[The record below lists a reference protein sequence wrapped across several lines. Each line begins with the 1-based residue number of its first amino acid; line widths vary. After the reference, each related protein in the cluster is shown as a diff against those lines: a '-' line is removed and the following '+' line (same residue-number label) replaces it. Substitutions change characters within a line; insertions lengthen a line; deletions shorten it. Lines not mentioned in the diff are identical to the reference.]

1 MFKLVV
7 DNENDVEIS
16 DNDFFDDD
24 NNDQIPQSFSNLSI
38 EDLPFMQNNRIG
50 IEQAIDY
57 SHKVDKTIER

>member
-1 MFKLVV
+1 MV
-7 DNENDVEIS
+7 DNENDVQIS

-38 EDLPFMQNNRIG
+38 EDLPFMQNNRIE
-50 IEQAIDY
+50 IEKAIDY

>member
-1 MFKLVV
+1 VV
-7 DNENDVEIS
+7 DNENDVQIS

-38 EDLPFMQNNRIG
+38 EDLPFMQNNRIE
-50 IEQAIDY
+50 IEKAIDY